1 MVQLHEFMIAIF
13 TFLLIISGN
22 FINNLFPCRI
32 QSLFET
38 NIYAKHFLGFFTL
51 LFFETLTLRE
61 KYPISKFLPYT
72 FIVYFYFLLL
82 TNTNSK
88 VWITIFVAAGMLY
101 LLHLYREEIQ
111 SKTMVND
118 SEKDSDN
125 ETNNIV
131 VTGKTLTKMIKILEV
146 YIVAATLFGFL
157 VYMGHKK
164 FEYKNK
170 FNYIEFLFGHV
181 MCKHDS
187 PDLSI
192 MQSLKHT
199 FD

>member
-61 KYPISKFLPYT
+61 KYPISKLLPYT

-82 TNTNSK
+82 TNTNSE

-118 SEKDSDN
+118 SDSKT
-125 ETNNIV
+125 ENIV
-131 VTGKTLTKMIKILEV
+131 VTGEILTKMIKIIEV
-146 YIVAATLFGFL
+146 YIIAATLFGFL
-157 VYMGHKK
+157 VYMGQKK

-170 FNYIEFLFGHV
+170 FDYMEFFFGHV

-187 PDLSI
+187 PNLTI

>member
-1 MVQLHEFMIAIF
+1 MVELHESVIAIF

-32 QSLFET
+32 QTLFET

-61 KYPISKFLPYT
+61 KYPISQLLPYT
-72 FIVYFYFLLL
+72 FLVYFYFLLL
-82 TNTNSK
+82 TNTNSNI
-88 VWITIFVAAGMLY
+88 WITIFVAAGMIY
-101 LLHLYREEIQ
+101 LLHLYREEI
-111 SKTMVND
+111 KTKTITND
-118 SEKDSDN
+118 EMENVIVTSERLNK
-125 ETNNIV
+125 I
-131 VTGKTLTKMIKILEV
+131 IKVLEV

-157 VYMGHKK
+157 VYMGQKK
-164 FEYKNK
+164 FEYKKK
-170 FNYIEFLFGHV
+170 FNYMEFLFGHV

-187 PDLSI
+187 PNLSI
-192 MQSLKHT
+192 VKSLKHA

>member
-1 MVQLHEFMIAIF
+1 MVKLHESVIAIF

-32 QSLFET
+32 QNLFET

-61 KYPISKFLPYT
+61 KYPISQLLPYT

-88 VWITIFVAAGMLY
+88 VWITIFIAGGMLY

-118 SEKDSDN
+118 LDN

-131 VTGKTLTKMIKILEV
+131 VTGKTLTKMIKIIEV
-146 YIVAATLFGFL
+146 YIVVATLFGFL
-157 VYMGHKK
+157 VYMGQKK

-170 FNYIEFLFGHV
+170 FNYMEFLFGHV

-192 MQSLKHT
+192 IQSLKHT

>member
-1 MVQLHEFMIAIF
+1 MVELHESVIAIF

-32 QSLFET
+32 QTLFET

-61 KYPISKFLPYT
+61 KYPISKLLPYT
-72 FIVYFYFLLL
+72 FLVYFYFLLL

-88 VWITIFVAAGMLY
+88 IWITIFVAAGMIY
-101 LLHLYREEIQ
+101 LLHLYREEI
-111 SKTMVND
+111 KTKTITND
-118 SEKDSDN
+118 EMENVIVTSDRLN
-125 ETNNIV
+125 KI
-131 VTGKTLTKMIKILEV
+131 IKVLEV

-157 VYMGHKK
+157 VYMGQKK
-164 FEYKNK
+164 FEYKKK
-170 FNYIEFLFGHV
+170 FNYMEFLFGHV
-181 MCKHDS
+181 MCKNDS
-187 PDLSI
+187 PNLSI
-192 MQSLKHT
+192 FKSLKHT

>member
-1 MVQLHEFMIAIF
+1 MVQTHEFMIAIF

-38 NIYAKHFLGFFTL
+38 NMYAKHFLGFFTL

-61 KYPISKFLPYT
+61 KYPISQLLPYT
-72 FIVYFYFLLL
+72 FLVYFYFLLL

-88 VWITIFVAAGMLY
+88 IWITIFVAAGMLY
-101 LLHLYREEIQ
+101 LLHLYREE
-111 SKTMVND
+111 VENN
-118 SEKDSDN
+118 EKDNTKSDVYISS
-125 ETNNIV
+125 E
-131 VTGKTLTKMIKILEV
+131 TLTKIIKGIEY
-146 YIVAATLFGFL
+146 YIIAATLFGFL
-157 VYMGHKK
+157 VYMGQKK
-164 FEYKNK
+164 FEYKSK
-170 FNYIEFLFGHV
+170 FNYMEFLFGHV

-192 MQSLKHT
+192 FKSLKHV

>member
-1 MVQLHEFMIAIF
+1 MVQTHEFMIAIF

-38 NIYAKHFLGFFTL
+38 NMYAKHFLGFFTL

-61 KYPISKFLPYT
+61 KYPISQLLPYT
-72 FIVYFYFLLL
+72 FLVYFYFLLL

-88 VWITIFVAAGMLY
+88 IWITIFVAAGMLY
-101 LLHLYREEIQ
+101 LLHLYREE
-111 SKTMVND
+111 VENN
-118 SEKDSDN
+118 EKDNTKSDVYISS
-125 ETNNIV
+125 E
-131 VTGKTLTKMIKILEV
+131 TLTKIIKGIEY
-146 YIVAATLFGFL
+146 YIIAATLFGFL
-157 VYMGHKK
+157 VYMGEKK
-164 FEYKNK
+164 FEYKSK
-170 FNYIEFLFGHV
+170 FNYMEFLFGHV

-192 MQSLKHT
+192 FKSLKHV